1 MLCWFFFLEIMYFL
15 IVTNMYTYI
24 RIYWLHFHVKYK
36 YFLIL
41 FFFILLGKARQCR
54 SPYKREELGRISGK
68 SKNQSKNLKK
78 KTNGLKFFIEPLPLP
93 SSYCQQPVADRTQAH
108 AQPRSGKIKRMWTI
122 LFHDLR
128 MRASQRAITV
138 TGLKEAGST

>member
-1 MLCWFFFLEIMYFL
+1 MLYWFFFLEIMYFL
-15 IVTNMYTYI
+15 IVTNIYTYI

-78 KTNGLKFFIEPLPLP
+78 NKWSQIFHRAPTTVFLILPAA
-93 SSYCQQPVADRTQAH
+93 SGRQNTAH

-128 MRASQRAITV
+128 MRESQRVITV